1 VSNARLLVVTS
12 APASSEATQ
21 TLEAACTGGKIA
33 MGAGARILGAS
44 TDTPPAGV
52 MVVDYPVGVSGT
64 PGNIW
69 KAEAMEFQAVEENW
83 RVELRVTCADAADE

>member
-1 VSNARLLVVTS
+1 MLVVAS
-12 APASSEATQ
+12 APASSDASQ
-21 TLEAACTGGKIA
+21 TLEATCTGGRVA

-44 TDTPPAGV
+44 TDIAPAGV

-69 KAEAMEFQAVEENW
+69 KAEAMEFQAVDENW
-83 RVELRVTCADAADE
+83 RIELRVTCADAAD

>member
-1 VSNARLLVVTS
+1 MLVVTS
-12 APASSEATQ
+12 TPASSKESQ
-21 TLEAACTGGKIA
+21 TLEATCTGGRVA

-44 TDTPPAGV
+44 TEIGPAGV

-69 KAEAMEFQAVEENW
+69 KAEAIELQAVNEKW
-83 RVELRVTCADAADE
+83 RIELRVTCADAAD